1 MGQPASYLLRIVTL
15 IGVVAC
21 SGRDTMTALPQRIRV
36 APMASPAGPH
46 SAEPFIA
53 SADKNTLILSW
64 LERQPDSVTVAMN
77 VVRIDSTGTWSSPVE
92 IVKAGDLFVNWAD
105 FPSVVQLADGRL
117 LAHWLQKNG
126 SGKYSYDIKLS
137 ESTDEGAT
145 WSRPSLPHGQAIAAE
160 HGFVTLLPRAD
171 STADVVFLNGSPTP
185 EGTAEGQ
192 GPPMKVAIARW
203 DKSGRVQGS
212 ETTLDART
220 CDCCQTAA
228 AMTTRGAVVLYRDRS
243 DKEVRDIYVRRHVN
257 GAWAEAAPLH
267 ADNWTINACPVNGP
281 AISAIG
287 DTVAAVW
294 FTGAN
299 NAPMVQLMFSTDA
312 GANFGAPVRI
322 DAGLPS
328 GRVDV
333 ELLRSGEA
341 LVTWIERTAADSAEV
356 RARLVRRDG
365 TAEPSITIGVLSG
378 GRASGFPRLA
388 QLRDGVVLTWTEPS
402 SPSRVRLARLTI
414 VPRGTRRIPDPD

>member
-1 MGQPASYLLRIVTL
+1 MGQFASHRLRIVTL
-15 IGVVAC
+15 LGVIAC
-21 SGRDTMTALPQRIRV
+21 NGRDNSTALPQRIRV
-36 APMASPAGPH
+36 APMASPAGPN

-53 SADKNTLILSW
+53 PADKNTLILSW
-64 LERQPDSVTVAMN
+64 LERQSDSVTVAMN
-77 VVRIDSTGTWSSPVE
+77 VVQLDSTGMWSSPVE

-126 SGKYSYDIKLS
+126 TGKYSYDIKLS
-137 ESTDEGAT
+137 ESTDEGAS
-145 WSRPSLPHGQAIAAE
+145 WSRPSLPHAPSIAAE

-171 STADVVFLNGSPTP
+171 STADIVYLNGSPTP

-192 GPPMKVAIARW
+192 GPPMNVAVARW
-203 DKSGRVQGS
+203 GKTGGVTAPP
-212 ETTLDART
+212 TTLDSRS

-243 DKEVRDIYVRRHVN
+243 EKEVRDIALRREVK
-257 GAWAEAAPLH
+257 GAWTEPEPLH

-365 TAEPSITIGVLSG
+365 TAEQPLTIGRLSG
-378 GRASGFPRLA
+378 GRASGFPRMA
-388 QLRDGVVLTWTEPS
+388 QLRDGVVMTWTEPS
-402 SPSRVRLARLTI
+402 LPSRVRLARLTI
-414 VPRGTRRIPDPD
+414 EPRGLRRVPDPQ